1 MAAALPSQPRQA
13 HPVEISLDHDGA
25 SHALDWWLR
34 TQETNGEPGDGS
46 PEFFEYLEE
55 IGRTFPDAVVQ
66 PEPEDTLETQPPD
79 GGQSSAHID
88 QPSKNQ

>member
-13 HPVEISLDHDGA
+13 HPVEISLVHDGA
-25 SHALDWWLR
+25 SNALDWWLR

-55 IGRTFPDAVVQ
+55 IGQTFPDSVVQ
-66 PEPEDTLETQPPD
+66 PEPEDTLETQPPN
-79 GGQSSAHID
+79 GGQPSAHLD
-88 QPSKNQ
+88 QSSKNQ